1 MPIFNFYAVYV
12 DWPFYDC
19 FMTNEMYIL
28 YIFVV
33 EWTFGVNRSVANFDL
48 ENCYFQMKD
57 YYYLY
62 YDCIVFA
69 DVK

>member
-1 MPIFNFYAVYV
+1 
-12 DWPFYDC
+12 
-19 FMTNEMYIL
+19 MTNEMYIL

-33 EWTFGVNRSVANFDL
+33 EWTFDVNRSVANFDS